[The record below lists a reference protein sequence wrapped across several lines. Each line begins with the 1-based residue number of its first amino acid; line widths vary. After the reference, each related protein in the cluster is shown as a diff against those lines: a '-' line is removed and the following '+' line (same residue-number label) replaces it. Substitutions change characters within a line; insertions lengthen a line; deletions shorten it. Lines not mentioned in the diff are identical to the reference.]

1 MRMVRRL
8 FKIIRPLNCL
18 ITFFTIIVGGL
29 ICSNDNDVSA
39 KLILAGII
47 GFIVTA
53 AGNSINDFYDID
65 VDRINRPDRPLPNGV
80 LTQKN
85 VLVFFAVLIIVA
97 LTLNLLLNI
106 YAFGISFISIVLLIL
121 YSYKL
126 KRMPLVGNMIVSLL
140 TALAFIF
147 GGVVVGN
154 VTLAIIPAVFAF
166 LINLIR
172 EVIKDMEDADGDR
185 SLGIRTFP
193 IRFGNKAS
201 KYFVFAVSSIL
212 FLFTF
217 VPFLFHIYEIEFFLI
232 IMIIVNPIL
241 VYIVKSAF
249 EDSSKQNLG
258 RLSSMLKLNMVI
270 GLIAIYMGK

>member
-241 VYIVKSAF
+241 VYIVKSVF

>member
-106 YAFGISFISIVLLIL
+106 YAFGISFISIVLLVL

-241 VYIVKSAF
+241 VYIVKSVF